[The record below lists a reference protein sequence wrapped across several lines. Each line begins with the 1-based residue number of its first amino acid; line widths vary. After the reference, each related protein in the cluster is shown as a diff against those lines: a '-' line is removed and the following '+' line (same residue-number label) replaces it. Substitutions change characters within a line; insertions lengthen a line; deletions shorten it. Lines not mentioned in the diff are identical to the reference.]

1 MPSYE
6 QQLETYLKNHGIDAS
21 IKYNDYYNRYDITFT
36 TIIEEICISINF
48 NDIHYDFGL
57 VAAMIT
63 AYKQIDQQ
71 VETDWAE
78 VEIKQISSS
87 QILIKLEIVKVLRDT
102 TFESSSGTTVA
113 LSITDTFKKSQLT
126 VTREKIVSRANLN
139 AELATEIQA
148 IIDDVKQYSV

>member
-78 VEIKQISSS
+78 VDIKQISSS
-87 QILIKLEIVKVLRDT
+87 QILIKFEIVQVLYNT
-102 TFESSSGTTVA
+102 TFKSPSGTNVT
-113 LSITDTFKKSQLT
+113 LSITDS
-126 VTREKIVSRANLN
+126 SH
-139 AELATEIQA
+139 
-148 IIDDVKQYSV
+148 

>member
-1 MPSYE
+1 MNSYE
-6 QQLETYLKNHGIDAS
+6 KQLETYLKNHGIDAS

-78 VEIKQISSS
+78 VDIKQISSS
-87 QILIKLEIVKVLRDT
+87 QILIKFEIVQVLCDT
-102 TFESSSGTTVA
+102 TFESPSGTNIT
-113 LSITDTFKKSQLT
+113 LSITDTTMFHLEHECILT
-126 VTREKIVSRANLN
+126 NVTRTNSRQKNCSSPLSYSNMTANF
-139 AELATEIQA
+139 
-148 IIDDVKQYSV
+148 